1 MASLFLKFLN
11 MSITAGWLILA
22 VTGLRFL
29 LKKAPKWQVCL
40 LWSVV
45 GIRLIFPFSLKS
57 ALSLIPSGQT
67 VSPDILYSADPGIQS
82 GIPAFNSWVNPV
94 ISETFTQS
102 AGASVNPLQV
112 WIQVAAYIWL
122 AGMVLLLLYTAFSYG
137 RLKRK
142 VIASIRLEDRVF
154 ICDEIETPF
163 FLGLVKPRIYLPSG
177 LDRGQQALI
186 LAHEGAHLKRRD
198 HWWKPL
204 GFLLLTLYWFNPLT
218 WLAYILLCRDI
229 EMACDEKVIRD
240 LGKEGRLEYS
250 QTLLASSIPHRAIM
264 ACPLAFGEVAVKE
277 RIRSV
282 LHYKKPAFWIILL
295 ALIAS
300 MVLAVC
306 FLTNPKDD
314 PAAPPDPSG
323 SETLPVP
330 AAPLAVE
337 WFNFLGAEDLADWP
351 ESLETSLAE
360 FPGVTFRWT
369 AGELAAVT
377 EGRTETLI
385 LGMPI
390 HNIFFCD
397 LTGDGKP
404 ELCSTISL
412 GSGIM
417 DTHVVVVDFE
427 NKVHYLL
434 WHRGFHDYDLY
445 LQEDVLFV
453 AMRPWMK
460 KEILESG
467 PLVLEDG
474 LLTIKGRLEPLPRG
488 EQAKE
493 VDYQAFTSEVG
504 YSEAGY
510 QAMVE
515 RAENRDSQRQ
525 DGNAEL
531 LTPLVKLE
539 NRADFDAFYR
549 DLSAYLDFDMDD
561 ADSVIFSR
569 QAQKY
574 SDAFFSDHTL
584 FIVYL
589 TAGTNA
595 DRFELL
601 EAFTK
606 SGQLNLP
613 VRHIQAASGDTVM
626 DGWLLLVEISK
637 TEIADCP
644 AYDTYIAESTRPYE
658 ESSLVSTYLFEGLDP
673 VDRASLQLF
682 DNGDFLLD
690 LHAAMSYIPSGRYV
704 IEDDLLILKT
714 PDSQFTFVFDRRAD
728 GWSFRADSSTPA
740 YANLPSMADGSLFR
754 FTSRGPHDRNTVED
768 WLKAWDQEDVEAGSL
783 QLTLYRYD
791 GGVPVKVSQK
801 TARGS
806 QSLEAWF
813 LRLLNLEIMEVEN
826 PAEAMGTSDRLEL
839 QFFDKKNQAS
849 LFLAFQ
855 VADERPDNLYI
866 NGNFLP
872 AEEVIP
878 ENTFLSVGDEG
889 WVLFKELMESLD

>member
-22 VTGLRFL
+22 VTGLRLL
-29 LKKAPKWQVCL
+29 LKKAPKWQICL

-45 GIRLIFPFSLKS
+45 GLRLVFPFSFKS

-82 GIPAFNSWVNPV
+82 GIPAFNSWLNPV
-94 ISETFTQS
+94 IKETFTPA
-102 AGASVNPLQV
+102 AGASVNPLQI
-112 WIQVAAYIWL
+112 WTQVAAYVWL
-122 AGMVLLLLYTAFSYG
+122 AGMVLLLFYAALSYG
-137 RLKRK
+137 RLKKK
-142 VIASIRLEDRVF
+142 VRASIRLEDGVY

-163 FLGLVKPRIYLPSG
+163 ILGLIKPRIYLSSG
-177 LDRGQQALI
+177 LEAGQQALI
-186 LAHEGAHLKRRD
+186 MAHERAHLKRRD

-204 GFLLLTLYWFNPLT
+204 GFLLLTLYWFNPLS

-282 LHYKKPAFWIILL
+282 LNYKKPAFWIILL
-295 ALIAS
+295 VLMAS
-300 MVLAVC
+300 IVLAVC

-314 PAAPPDPSG
+314 PVIPTSPSG

-330 AAPLAVE
+330 AGSLAVE
-337 WFNFLGAEDLADWP
+337 WFNFFGADDLADWP
-351 ESLETSLAE
+351 ESLETRLDE

-369 AGELAAVT
+369 AGELVAVT
-377 EGRTETLI
+377 EGGTETVL

-390 HNIFFCD
+390 HNVFFCD

-404 ELCSTISL
+404 DLCSTISI

-417 DTHVVVVDFE
+417 DTHVVVVDFV
-427 NKVHYLL
+427 NRVHYQL

-445 LQEDVLFV
+445 LEDDVLFV

-474 LLTIKGRLEPLPRG
+474 LLNIKGRLGPLPRG
-488 EQAKE
+488 ELAKE
-493 VDYQAFTSEVG
+493 VEYQAFASEVG

-510 QAMVE
+510 LAMVE
-515 RAENRDSQRQ
+515 RSENRDSQRQ
-525 DGNAEL
+525 YGNREH

-539 NRADFDAFYR
+539 NRADFVAFYR
-549 DLSAYLDFDMDD
+549 DLSAYFDFGRDSS
-561 ADSVIFSR
+561 DSVLFSK

-574 SDAFFSDHTL
+574 TDAFFSDHSL
-584 FIVYL
+584 FVAYL

-595 DRFELL
+595 DRFEIL
-601 EAFTK
+601 EALTK
-606 SGQLNLP
+606 SGQLNLAI
-613 VRHIQAASGDTVM
+613 RRIQAASGDTVM
-626 DGWLLLVEISK
+626 DGWFLLVEIEK
-637 TEIADCP
+637 AEVADCS
-644 AYDTYIAESTRPYE
+644 AYDAYIAETTGPYGE
-658 ESSLVSTYLFEGLDP
+658 GNLVNTYFYGEPDSP
-673 VDRASLQLF
+673 DRASLQLF
-682 DNGDFLLD
+682 DSGDFLLD
-690 LHAAMSYIPSGRYV
+690 LHTAMSYMPSGKYV
-704 IEDDLLILKT
+704 IEDDLLTLKT
-714 PDSQFTFVFDRRAD
+714 PDGQFTFVFDRRAD
-728 GWSFRADSSTPA
+728 GWSVKADLSSSA
-740 YANLPSMADGSLFR
+740 YAKLPSMADGSLFR
-754 FTSRGPHDRNTVED
+754 FTSRGPHDRNTIED
-768 WLKAWDQEDVEAGSL
+768 WLKAWGQEDVEAESL
-783 QLTLYRYD
+783 QLTRYRYD
-791 GGVPVKVSQK
+791 GSVPVKISQK
-801 TARGS
+801 TIKGG
-806 QSLEAWF
+806 QSLESWF

-839 QFFDKKNQAS
+839 QFIDRENQAS

-855 VADERPDNLYI
+855 VADDMPDRLFI
-866 NGNFLP
+866 NGSFLP
-872 AEEVIP
+872 AGEVIP
-878 ENTFLSVGDEG
+878 TKTFQVTGDGG
-889 WVLFKELMESLD
+889 WGLYDELLASLN